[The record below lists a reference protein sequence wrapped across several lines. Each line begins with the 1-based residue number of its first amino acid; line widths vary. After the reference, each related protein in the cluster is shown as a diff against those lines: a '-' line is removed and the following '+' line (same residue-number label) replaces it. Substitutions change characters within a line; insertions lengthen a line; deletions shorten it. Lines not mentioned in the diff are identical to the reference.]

1 MARQRNWSIWIL
13 IVVAVVAGIL
23 AALDALRY
31 MGWLPA
37 ASLGNLNFFLPNAYW
52 LGAGLSVLVAAIWF
66 AVAAQLYNLNPRGW
80 FFVVVIAVFNLIVLS
95 LALLGQTAWTAI
107 SLAVI
112 VNVIALIL
120 ALLPSTRNE
129 FGRL

>member
-1 MARQRNWSIWIL
+1 MTRQRNWAIWIL
-13 IVVAVVAGIL
+13 IIVAVVAGIL
-23 AALDALRY
+23 AVIDALRY

-37 ASLGNLNFFLPNAYW
+37 LSLGSLNFFLPNAYW
-52 LGAGLSVLVAAIWF
+52 LGAGLSVLVAVIWF

-80 FFVVVIAVFNLIVLS
+80 LFVVVIAVFNLIMLA

-120 ALLPSTRNE
+120 ALLPSTKNE